1 MIAWLIRSWRG
12 RRSVRNAGTA
22 AVELAITAPLLV
34 VLVLGITDYGMLMN
48 SSAALFGAARNGAEY
63 VAAYSTDP
71 NLATDAKQQVC
82 GFFGLTLNNGSCSP
96 VTPSVSN
103 PFCTCVG
110 SPSTVTCPG
119 AGAPNPCSGTNP
131 TDPRVLT
138 YVSVH
143 ASQNFTPLFA
153 VANFFYMGGFGFPT
167 NPLTA
172 TINVR
177 IQ

>member
-1 MIAWLIRSWRG
+1 MIAWLIRSWRA
-12 RRSVRNAGTA
+12 RRAARNVGTA

-34 VLVLGITDYGMLMN
+34 ALVLGVTDYGMLMN
-48 SSAALFGAARNGAEY
+48 SSAALFGATRNGAEY
-63 VAAYSTDP
+63 IAANPTDP
-71 NLATDAKQQVC
+71 SLATDAGRQVC
-82 GFFGLTLNNGSCSP
+82 GFFGLSLNNGSCSP

-103 PFCTCVG
+103 PVCTCTDG
-110 SPSTVTCPG
+110 STVTCPG
-119 AGAPNPCSGTNP
+119 AGASNPCSAK

-138 YVSVH
+138 YVEVQ

-153 VANFFYMGGFGFPT
+153 VSNFFYMGGFGFPT

-172 TINVR
+172 TTYVR

>member
-1 MIAWLIRSWRG
+1 MIAWLIRSWPG
-12 RRSVRNAGTA
+12 RRSARNAGA
-22 AVELAITAPLLV
+22 AAFELAITAPLLV
-34 VLVLGITDYGMLMN
+34 VLVLGVTDYGMLMN

-63 VAAYSTDP
+63 VAANPTDP

-82 GFFGLTLNNGSCSP
+82 GFFGLSLNNGSCSP
-96 VTPSVSN
+96 VMPSVSN
-103 PFCTCVG
+103 PFCTCADG
-110 SPSTVTCPG
+110 STVTCPA
-119 AGAPNPCSGTNP
+119 AGAANPCSAK

-143 ASQNFTPLFA
+143 ASQNFTPLFT
-153 VANFFYMGGFGFPT
+153 VSNFLYMAGFGFPT

-172 TINVR
+172 TADVR